1 MGSFAFM
8 SVQYGCATHKHYPCV
23 WLFVLSLHTKP
34 CLFFITFY
42 HRYAL
47 LPPKNP
53 FSVPSVVYAIKI
65 PNYTYEIIYFVYCF
79 ERFSLWYSL
88 MGFMVI
94 FSSFIA
100 TMASAAAR
108 AAWIVVM

>member
-1 MGSFAFM
+1 MAVLLINIIHMFGFS
-8 SVQYGCATHKHYPCV
+8 
-23 WLFVLSLHTKP
+23 LSLCTLNRV
-34 CLFFITFY
+34 CFFITFY

-53 FSVPSVVYAIKI
+53 FSVPPVVYAIKI
-65 PNYTYEIIYFVYCF
+65 LNYTYEIIYFVYCF